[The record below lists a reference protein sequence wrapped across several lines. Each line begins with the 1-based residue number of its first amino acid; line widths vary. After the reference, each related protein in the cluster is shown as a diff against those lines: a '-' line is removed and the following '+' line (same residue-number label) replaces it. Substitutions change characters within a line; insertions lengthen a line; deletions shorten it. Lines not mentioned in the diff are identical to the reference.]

1 MIADA
6 LAIAA
11 RSRRHL
17 MQDAAGVAGLF
28 AVLVG
33 ALHLTAF

>member
-1 MIADA
+1 MIAEI
-6 LAIAA
+6 LAVAA

-17 MQDAAGVAGLF
+17 MQDAAGVAALF
-28 AVLVG
+28 ALLIG